1 MDTLGGERSW
11 ISAAV
16 NLSMITMGP
25 PHGGQEELGA
35 CPGPRMLFRFAL
47 VRSGV
52 LQSTAAEVELGGG
65 SQGSRSGGCAR
76 NLWGADAAGS
86 GVGTHRAIASS
97 ASAHCCE
104 RSRANER

>member
-25 PHGGQEELGA
+25 PHWA
-35 CPGPRMLFRFAL
+35 LFRFAL
-47 VRSGV
+47 VRSRA
-52 LQSTAAEVELGGG
+52 LQNTAAEVELGGG
-65 SQGSRSGGCAR
+65 WRGSRSGGCAR

-86 GVGTHRAIASS
+86 GVGTHRAIGPS

>member
-1 MDTLGGERSW
+1 EREFVSWGRLMSRGSAGGSHTGDKK
-11 ISAAV
+11 
-16 NLSMITMGP
+16 NG
-25 PHGGQEELGA
+25 GA
-35 CPGPRMLFRFAL
+35 CPGPPMSMFQFAL

-65 SQGSRSGGCAR
+65 AQGSRSGGCAR

-97 ASAHCCE
+97 ASADCCE